1 MTVGHPIRPEIQS
14 DAASLPRLQ
23 PHEALI
29 LRLYDLS
36 GASTYS
42 MSLPDFTK
50 VLADVVEAQV
60 PPEEPSAT
68 IREFLES
75 LRVEELALAR
85 ACAAGT
91 ESAWDVF
98 LTRYREGLY
107 SAALSI
113 AHDDAVAHD
122 LADSLY
128 ADLFGTEAPEGR
140 RVSKLNSYSGMGSL
154 QGWLRTILAHGF
166 IDRCRSERP
175 VVSLSGSNNN
185 DEEDDAGD
193 FDLPAPPTVIQ
204 KVVDPRVEIA
214 TDEALQSLDPED
226 GFILASYFLH
236 GRTLAELGRTLGVHE
251 STISRRIDKLTGKL
265 RKKISSSLARKGM
278 TRAQIE
284 EALDIDIRD
293 LQVNVRSRIEENT
306 QDSLSNPSLD
316 QEHRQVRPTEPSTTD
331 KIARDE

>member
-1 MTVGHPIRPEIQS
+1 MTVGHSIRPEIQTEDTS
-14 DAASLPRLQ
+14 YPRLQ
-23 PHEALI
+23 PHETLI
-29 LRLYDLS
+29 LRLYEVS
-36 GASTYS
+36 GGSAYS
-42 MSLPDFTK
+42 ISLPEFRAI
-50 VLADVVEAQV
+50 LAEIVNTHV
-60 PPEEPSAT
+60 PMEEPSSAV
-68 IREFLES
+68 RELLES

-85 ACAAGT
+85 ACAAGA

-166 IDRCRSERP
+166 IDRFRSERP
-175 VVSLSGSNNN
+175 VVSLSGNNN
-185 DEEDDAGD
+185 DDEDGVGD
-193 FDLPAPPTVIQ
+193 FDIPAPPTIVQ
-204 KVVDPRVEIA
+204 KAVDPRVEIA
-214 TDEALQSLDPED
+214 IDEALQSLDPED
-226 GFILASYFLH
+226 RFILASYFLH

-265 RKKISSSLARKGM
+265 RKKISSSLSRRGM
-278 TRAQIE
+278 SRAQVE
-284 EALDIDIRD
+284 EALDVDIRD
-293 LQVNVRSRIEENT
+293 LQINVRSRIEENS
-306 QDSLSNPSLD
+306 QDSFANPSLD
-316 QEHRQVRPTEPSTTD
+316 QEQHQVRPTEPSTTD
-331 KIARDE
+331 KIDRDE